1 MTLVITDAPK
11 LMQISNL
18 YQLLASVLSR
28 HETLHSSTTD
38 LNFLSLALTHCFA
51 LFSSPQTCILFRH
64 FIQISV
70 VYWGKLINAIIAER
84 VFGTGE
90 GKGEEEITTIAT
102 WIAHWSSGIPLLPA
116 IQIKAVWE
124 VLSRRMRPLSG

>member
-1 MTLVITDAPK
+1 MALVITDAHK

-18 YQLLASVLSR
+18 YQLLASVLSH
-28 HETLHSSTTD
+28 HETWHFSTTH
-38 LNFLSLALTHCFA
+38 LNFLSLTLTHCFA
-51 LFSSPQTCILFRH
+51 LFSPPQACILFRH

-90 GKGEEEITTIAT
+90 EKGEEEITTIAT

-124 VLSRRMRPLSG
+124 VLSRKMSPVPG